1 MWSRS
6 RGAVLRGVA
15 SRGRGFR
22 SGRPP
27 SSGVLRVAAATSA
40 LVAFAGW
47 SWSRATAPADAPPPT
62 TMATVQDLMRSG
74 QLLED
79 AGHLTDALH
88 MYRRAR
94 TTAEKHYGPYSYF
107 VAGPAQSVSNAMLG
121 QPSAPTGEIRE
132 AIGLL
137 MRAHDIAR
145 GAEDAPSE
153 EVRLAQLGSICYDLG
168 QAWTSRNDH
177 AQAAVWFDKAIG
189 YLSGCRQSKHCRV
202 QNANCKASLSAS
214 LFYCGRHPEAERA
227 ARSAIEDAS
236 PDSDAMM
243 TASFNLGM
251 ILKAKGG
258 ANLEAHQLLAR
269 AVRVAKRRGAKPNA
283 ELIDAC
289 DRAIRELDVPE
300 HSF

>member
-15 SRGRGFR
+15 SRGRRFR

-47 SWSRATAPADAPPPT
+47 SWSRATAPTDAPTTT

-137 MRAHDIAR
+137 MRAH
-145 GAEDAPSE
+145 G
-153 EVRLAQLGSICYDLG
+153 
-168 QAWTSRNDH
+168 
-177 AQAAVWFDKAIG
+177 
-189 YLSGCRQSKHCRV
+189 
-202 QNANCKASLSAS
+202 
-214 LFYCGRHPEAERA
+214 
-227 ARSAIEDAS
+227 
-236 PDSDAMM
+236 
-243 TASFNLGM
+243 
-251 ILKAKGG
+251 GG
-258 ANLEAHQLLAR
+258 AHANVPLMTCVLTS
-269 AVRVAKRRGAKPNA
+269 VRFQIS
-283 ELIDAC
+283 L
-289 DRAIRELDVPE
+289 
-300 HSF
+300 